1 MQLKV
6 HLEILKQ
13 KDIFMV
19 DRSNYVQGR
28 KEYYSMGGNDIIP
41 NRRYDEFYTKWKS
54 VKNGV

>member
-19 DRSNYVQGR
+19 DRSSNVL
-28 KEYYSMGGNDIIP
+28 SNDVFIESKI
-41 NRRYDEFYTKWKS
+41 D
-54 VKNGV
+54 V